1 MSDNTVKVIS
11 IICLSVILAVT
22 AILMPDESQIWGA
35 VLGLLSLVLGGGAVV
50 KSMLRIP

>member
-1 MSDNTVKVIS
+1 MNDKVKMTS
-11 IICLSVILAVT
+11 IICLSIILAVT